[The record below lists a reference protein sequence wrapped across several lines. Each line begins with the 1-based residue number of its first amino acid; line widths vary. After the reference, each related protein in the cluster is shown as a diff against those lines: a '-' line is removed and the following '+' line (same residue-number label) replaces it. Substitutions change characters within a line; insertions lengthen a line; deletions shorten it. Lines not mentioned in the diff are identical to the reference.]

1 MILDAVHPVS
11 EVIGTFTSL
20 TIVSEELRI
29 LQSRKD
35 EINKKIKKKR
45 GKTWQKNINNYG
57 RNIG

>member
-45 GKTWQKNINNYG
+45 GKT
-57 RNIG
+57 